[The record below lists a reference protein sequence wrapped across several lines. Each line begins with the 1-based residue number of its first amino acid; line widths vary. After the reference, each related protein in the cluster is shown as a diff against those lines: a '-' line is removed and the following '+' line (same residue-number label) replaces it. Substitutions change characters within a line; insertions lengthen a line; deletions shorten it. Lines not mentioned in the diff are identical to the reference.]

1 MSNNEKIDIKE
12 LQKKWNNL
20 RKKTELKS
28 EIKKIQGL
36 KNDVN

>member
-20 RKKTELKS
+20 RKKTEVRT
-28 EIKKIQGL
+28 EIKIIKD
-36 KNDVN
+36 KK